1 MLINIF
7 FRLRQLLRSFP
18 ILMPLAYP
26 LYRFIGLLYA
36 SQIPLRADFSD
47 QPTFK
52 HGLYGIFIA
61 GGAKIGRGCT
71 FFQHVTI
78 GGISSTEERSGAPI
92 IGDNCVLYPGC
103 KIVGRVNIGNNC
115 KIGPNVVVWE
125 DLPDNT
131 TVVFSREAFRK
142 I

>member
-1 MLINIF
+1 M
-7 FRLRQLLRSFP
+7 FP
-18 ILMPLAYP
+18 ILKPVLYP

-36 SQIPLRADFSD
+36 SQIPLRAHFAD
-47 QPTFK
+47 QPNFK
-52 HGLYGIFIA
+52 HGLFGIFVA

-71 FFQHVTI
+71 FFHHVTI
-78 GGISSTEERSGAPI
+78 GGISAADARGGAPT

-103 KIVGRVNIGNNC
+103 KVLGKIIIGNNC
-115 KIGPNVVVWE
+115 RIGPNVVVWE

>member
-1 MLINIF
+1 MAGVLLVNLGDGSDAFRSVNVNKYF

-92 IGDNCVLYPGC
+92 IGDNCVLYPGV
-103 KIVGRVNIGNNC
+103 KL
-115 KIGPNVVVWE
+115 WE
-125 DLPDNT
+125 
-131 TVVFSREAFRK
+131 E
-142 I
+142 